1 MRESPVLSHVIA
13 VSSFL
18 SPRSARVYPDSL
30 TSEISFLL
38 AAERPVSPHL
48 ALSPPSRAFAS
59 TLHIAKAKDCL
70 PRIINSALFTL
81 FHFLSLYF
89 SHTTCLT
96 ALDGSRQP
104 PQGR

>member
-1 MRESPVLSHVIA
+1 MRESPVLSSVIA

-18 SPRSARVYPDSL
+18 SPRSARVYPDIRDKLS
-30 TSEISFLL
+30 SNRGKARQPASGVKP
-38 AAERPVSPHL
+38 AVSSIRL
-48 ALSPPSRAFAS
+48 NL
-59 TLHIAKAKDCL
+59 AKAKDCL
-70 PRIINSALFTL
+70 PRIINSALFSL
-81 FHFLSLYF
+81 FRFLSLYF